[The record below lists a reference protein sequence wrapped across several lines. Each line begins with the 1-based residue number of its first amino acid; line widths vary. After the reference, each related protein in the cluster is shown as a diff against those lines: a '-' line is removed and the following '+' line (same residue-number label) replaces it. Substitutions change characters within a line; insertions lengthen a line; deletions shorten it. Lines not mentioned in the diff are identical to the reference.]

1 MNKIIEQIE
10 KIKQI
15 NANKNLVIFVGAGVS
30 KNSGV
35 CSWWEL
41 VKEIAD
47 KIGENKCTSCEIKD
61 LICEECGKQIEICG
75 MDGYNCKLKYDFS
88 AEDFLRIPQHFY
100 ESFGDTEEEK
110 KPYYDFLKEK
120 FCSDEYET
128 NIIDEIIIK
137 LQPEHIITTNYDHLL
152 ENVNDP
158 RVSKYAVITKDD
170 DILSKKGRNYI
181 IKMHG
186 DIDDIQNVVLKE
198 DDYLNYSQN
207 HIIIETFI
215 KSLLI
220 DKTFLF
226 VGYSLNDNNL
236 KLIMSYIDF
245 FVKEKRV
252 ENRQPHYLVVNKIK
266 DYAHDISY
274 WKNKGVELVDLSQI
288 SEYMIDNSNCENI
301 SNDIGKKL
309 YAFLYYLN
317 NEGLAYTNDKVQVLN
332 GRLLKFKDDIS
343 CFNYISY
350 KTILEM
356 FDFKS
361 VRGIK
366 APMLTFSDQ
375 EEYDNFK
382 ILLRNKELCN
392 LLIKAGIY
400 GIQLESGDA
409 RDNEFFEEEGKEN
422 DILFELSINNK
433 YHEIMDRI
441 KKEPSN
447 SVKAYY
453 YSLIKYTDGLSH
465 IMNDLKEQYASFDYQ
480 KFSNQKCYE
489 LAIYEFNNT
498 CMRSLLYLMNEK
510 ENYDKLNVLL
520 DQAAAQYSR
529 AYNTIKDITNKG
541 ADIQEMNDI
550 LLKHEEYYMKKASI
564 SKMGGTIYGDL
575 FLIRQIAYDYYLFYK
590 KNHLM
595 LDWFNNVEKMVMPY
609 IKAIFC
615 TYYPDEFQGNF
626 HGGFMRTNVSPYPIE
641 LLDVDMMVK
650 HIKQKELRSIALYY
664 KVDSVNL
671 SDNFDISLL
680 FENFCLSMKEYWNF
694 RMIEQLESFSFL
706 LSLCKL
712 NHEQNSRIVK
722 AFALL
727 LTPAE
732 KENVRA
738 ITNNIYALSIYVKQH
753 FDKDIKEYGDLL
765 EVLTN
770 SDILSETMIH
780 SNAYPELIQILSEL
794 ADKKIYDNC
803 CKEFDRIK
811 DNNRQKTL
819 WVYIHRKVLLKLDES
834 KWKNFIEENLNN
846 NWGQEIFRLLYEKIL
861 PFNDKIK
868 EYYVNKFKEYANI
881 NKGVYSYPDH
891 KVEAVNQLVIYI
903 LVGIANENDI
913 EFMKEYA
920 YMSDYLEFIF
930 NPESFDYRK
939 IKISDIMWCNFINS
953 NHYRERIL
961 EHKSEFW
968 NKEEEKRIELGFGS
982 SLENRVAYKYL
993 FD

>member
-1 MNKIIEQIE
+1 MNRIIEQIE

-15 NANKNLVIFVGAGVS
+15 NLNENLVIFVGAGVS
-30 KNSGV
+30 RNSGV

-41 VKEIAD
+41 IRDIAD
-47 KIGENKCTSCEIKD
+47 EIDENKCASCEIKD
-61 LICEECGKQIEICG
+61 WICGKCGEQIQLCSI
-75 MDGYNCKLKYDFS
+75 DGYNCKFKYDFS

-100 ESFGDTEEEK
+100 ESFDTKEK
-110 KPYYDFLKEK
+110 KKQYYKFLKEK

-128 NIIDEIIIK
+128 NIIDEIIVK

-158 RVSKYAVITKDD
+158 RVSKYAIITKDN

-252 ENRQPHYLVVNKIK
+252 ENRQPHYLVVDKIK
-266 DYAHDISY
+266 DCAHDISY

-288 SEYMIDNSNCENI
+288 SDYMIDNSNCENI

-332 GRLLKFKDDIS
+332 GRLLKFKADIS

-366 APMLTFSDQ
+366 APVLKFSDK

-400 GIQLESGDA
+400 GIQLESGNA

-441 KKEPSN
+441 EKEPSS

-453 YSLIKYTDGLSH
+453 YSLVKYTDGLSSV
-465 IMNDLKEQYASFDYQ
+465 MNDLKELYASFDYQ
-480 KFSNQKCYE
+480 KLSNQKCYE

-498 CMRSLLYLMNEK
+498 CMRSLSYLMNEK
-510 ENYDKLNVLL
+510 ENYDKLNLLL
-520 DQAAAQYSR
+520 DQAAARYSR

-575 FLIRQIAYDYYLFYK
+575 FLIRQIVYDYYLFYK

-595 LDWFNNVEKMVMPY
+595 LDWFNNVEKMVTPY

-615 TYYPDEFQGNF
+615 TYYPDEFQGDF
-626 HGGFMRTNVSPYPIE
+626 QGGFSRTNVKPYPIE

-650 HIKQKELRSIALYY
+650 HIKQKDLRSIASYY
-664 KVDSVNL
+664 KVDAIAL
-671 SDNFDISLL
+671 SDEFDISVL
-680 FENFCLSMKEYWNF
+680 FEDFCLSMKEYWNI
-694 RMIEQLESFSFL
+694 RMIDQLESFSFL

-712 NHEQNSRIVK
+712 NQGQNARIVK
-722 AFALL
+722 AFVAL
-727 LTPAE
+727 LTPSENE
-732 KENVRA
+732 KIRS
-738 ITNNIYALSIYVKQH
+738 ITNNIYALWIYVEKH
-753 FDKDIKEYGDLL
+753 FDKAIKEYVPLL
-765 EVLTN
+765 ELLVN
-770 SDILSETMIH
+770 SDILLEATAHPS
-780 SNAYPELIQILSEL
+780 AYPNLIRILSEI
-794 ADKKIYDNC
+794 ADEKTYSHC
-803 CKEFDRIK
+803 CEEFNRIK
-811 DNNRQKTL
+811 DNNRQKTFF
-819 WVYIHRKVLLKLDES
+819 VFVNRKILLKNDKT
-834 KWKNFIEENLNN
+834 KWKKWIEENISSNSSE
-846 NWGQEIFRLLYEKIL
+846 EIFQLLLEKTL
-861 PFNDKIK
+861 VFDEDIK
-868 EYYVNKFKEYANI
+868 KYYVNRFMEYAKNTVE
-881 NKGVYSYPDH
+881 GLYVFPDH
-891 KVEAVNQLVIYI
+891 KAEEINNLVI
-903 LVGIANENDI
+903 LVLLGCANEEDI
-913 EFMKEYA
+913 EFMKEYT
-920 YMSDYLEFIF
+920 YMSDYLQFIF
-930 NPESFDYRK
+930 NSETFDYK
-939 IKISDIMWCNFINS
+939 KVKISDIMWCNFIN
-953 NHYRERIL
+953 NDHYRNGIL
-961 EHKSEFW
+961 EHRSEFW
-968 NKEEEKRIELGFGS
+968 NKDEEKRITLGFGS
-982 SLENRVAYKYL
+982 SFENRIAYKYL